1 MSLPA
6 SRTCWYAC
14 RHPSHLFSVCSPE
27 ELCRDKSKHVIAAI
41 EYAIVN
47 LGSTATLRAST
58 PTLDFLPAPAWYDM
72 DTETA
77 HEASA
82 SRVLLR
88 SESPVPEF
96 VSNVVVQY
104 LDLGPIDVLRLD
116 TLDTTLDIAALQNA
130 TVLSH
135 STHRDGYLCVDDGN
149 YTAEGRELRLR
160 RSQLAYRG
168 SEGNSM
174 LSLFTGTVPIA
185 DWDRVISEI
194 TEMEDRWLRTTTTTS
209 GGN

>member
-1 MSLPA
+1 MIS
-6 SRTCWYAC
+6 
-14 RHPSHLFSVCSPE
+14 
-27 ELCRDKSKHVIAAI
+27 AI

-58 PTLDFLPAPAWYDM
+58 PTLDFLPAPAWYAM
-72 DTETA
+72 DADTA
-77 HEASA
+77 HEANA

-104 LDLGPIDVLRLD
+104 FDLGPIDVLRLS
-116 TLDTTLDIAALQNA
+116 TLDTTLDIAALQDA
-130 TVLSH
+130 AVLNH
-135 STHRDGYLCVDDGN
+135 SAHRDGYLCADDGS
-149 YTAEGRELRLR
+149 YRAEGRELRLR

-168 SEGNSM
+168 SDGHSM
-174 LSLFTGTVPIA
+174 LSLFTGTVPIT
-185 DWDRVISEI
+185 DWDRLKSEI